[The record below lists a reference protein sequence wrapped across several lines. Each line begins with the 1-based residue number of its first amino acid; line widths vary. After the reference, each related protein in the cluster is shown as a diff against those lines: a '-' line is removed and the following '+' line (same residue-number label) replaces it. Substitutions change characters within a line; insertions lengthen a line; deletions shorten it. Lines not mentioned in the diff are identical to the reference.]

1 VPDKPPMTRSAMM
14 SRIGP
19 KDTKPEMMV
28 RKGLH
33 RRGFRYRLHRR
44 DLPGK
49 PDIVLPK
56 HRAVIFIHGCF
67 WHGHEGCHYFRIP
80 KTNTDFWQAKIGRNR
95 ERDAAVRQHLVES
108 RWRVL
113 TVWECATRQV
123 PGDFLISVIA
133 DWLAGP
139 ESEAS
144 ISGQDLFSRLDGKSG
159 SRMK

>member
-1 VPDKPPMTRSAMM
+1 MM

-19 KDTKPEMMV
+19 KDTKPEIMV

-33 RRGFRYRLHRR
+33 RRGFRYRLHKR

-56 HRAVIFIHGCF
+56 HRAVIFINGCF

-95 ERDAAVRQHLVES
+95 ERDAAVRQRLVES
-108 RWRVL
+108 GWRVL

-123 PGDFLISVIA
+123 PGDLLISVIA

-144 ISGQDLFSRLDGKSG
+144 ISEQDLFSRLEGKSA